1 MKAQPNIE
9 AAKKCISESFA
20 LIEKARTFA
29 RGGNTVVKETEAN
42 VKESNIRDSFCSWLR
57 IIFPDSPWWVEDH
70 IKRGEANS
78 AYSVSGKTKRGF
90 VDNLVG
96 LTAIEYES
104 DLENKAKFNE
114 GFSQVCNYC
123 ASLINEGHDKDLV
136 IGVLSDTVN
145 WYAYRINEIDEDI
158 PAGQLGG
165 ENLILEEIE
174 SVKLNNA
181 DDLNAKRLIGF
192 LESYLGRMGSRPLS
206 AWTIAYDLGLESPF
220 GKKHLYAVSKLVE
233 DSFNENLKYSKL
245 IESLWCNFVSYL
257 RDNNST
263 SAFDRNTYA
272 DELYVLTLAK
282 LICANVLERRALL
295 SDDVQLKAILNGEY
309 FKDKGL
315 QNLVEYDYFGWLNE
329 SPYVECVIP
338 IAREI
343 QEDLQAYNFSYLPSE
358 DIFGHF
364 MSQLAI
370 NTKRI
375 LLGQE
380 CTPSW
385 LAANIVKKVF
395 EELPEDTIPR
405 LVDMCCGSGAM
416 IVEAIKLAKARLGKN
431 GISVEKNKISLL
443 TSTITGFDID
453 PLAVMLSKINWVL
466 ASIDWLELFDGT
478 YPISIPVYHADSLF
492 ATMPLSH
499 SVKDEE
505 EQLFYKLHIAERI
518 VELPRF
524 LVTPKYQALFD
535 SLLENGYNV
544 AMATAVQTPFELSE
558 SMLQTTINTAYSI
571 AGITVDKEK
580 HEQIKNFL
588 RDLIV
593 TIDTLQ
599 RDGRNGIWA
608 FILKNSYRPALV
620 AGQFN
625 GLVSNPPWLALSKI
639 ADNPYKIDLQHL
651 AERYG
656 IKPKGPSHLHIELAT
671 TFLLQAID
679 RYLQDDAIIGC
690 ILPET
695 VLNGH
700 HHNQFRL
707 GAYKS
712 TEMPVSLTINEI
724 WRVKKGTFKNEAIIL
739 FGRKSDINI
748 SVDGFPGKIV
758 DENGLKDIKF
768 KIIHSGS
775 RIAWTDNP
783 EIAAGRVTLFEPAPF
798 KEGADI
804 MPRTLLYHDMEYIK
818 GTRGEILW
826 RLKPIDKVI
835 SGLAFLINDAKK
847 FQDFRITSRT
857 ISDKFVFDILT
868 SKLLTP
874 FAIQAPVKAILP
886 IKKSDEGRW
895 CPVDDV
901 ELAAH
906 GSAKRIFDEILNT
919 FGNGKT
925 TRDLFEALDSNRRKL
940 TQQIIGNMG
949 YIVFTGAGGKL
960 VCSAYAPVGSF
971 NTQKLIIDQTLY
983 WAIVE
988 SEEEAIYL
996 TGLFNSEAVTL
1007 IIQDFQ
1013 PKGAF
1018 GARHV
1023 HSLAHGVTP
1032 PYDPT
1037 QVLHQEVVKATK
1049 KLMEDIEKLKTND
1062 AEMKELLNPNVNL
1075 QIRRRKI
1082 RSKLAQLPSYK
1093 DYKIA
1098 CENLY
1103 GIL

>member
-1 MKAQPNIE
+1 MIVPPNIE
-9 AAKKCISESFA
+9 AAKKCISESIA
-20 LIEKARTFA
+20 LIEKLRAS
-29 RGGNTVVKETEAN
+29 RGRYLASNKTEAN

-57 IIFPDSPWWVEDH
+57 IIFPDNPWWVEDH

-78 AYSVSGKTKRGF
+78 AVSVSGKMKRGF

-104 DLENKAKFNE
+104 NLENKAKFNE
-114 GFSQVCNYC
+114 GYSQLCNYC

-136 IGVLSDTVN
+136 IGILSDTVN
-145 WYAYRINEIDEDI
+145 WYAYRIKEIDKDI
-158 PAGQLGG
+158 PAGQVGG
-165 ENLILEEIE
+165 ENLVLEEIE
-174 SVKLNNA
+174 SIKLNNA
-181 DDLNAKRLIGF
+181 DDLNAKRLISF

-206 AWTIAYDLGLESPF
+206 ARIIASDLGLESPF
-220 GKKHLYAVSKLVE
+220 GKKHLYAINKLVE

-257 RDNNST
+257 RDNNSI

-282 LICANVLERRALL
+282 LICANVLERCALL
-295 SDDVQLKAILNGEY
+295 SDDVQLEAILNGKY
-309 FKDKGL
+309 FKAKGL
-315 QNLVEYDYFGWLNE
+315 QNLVEYDYFGWLNQ
-329 SPYVECVIP
+329 SPYVERIIP

-343 QEDLQAYNFSYLPSE
+343 QEDLQAYNFSCLPNE

-364 MSQLAI
+364 MEQLAL

-385 LAANIVKKVF
+385 LAAHIVKKVF
-395 EELPEDTIPR
+395 EELPKDATPQ

-416 IVEAIKLAKARLGKN
+416 IVEAIKLAKSRFDMSSIDMGKN
-431 GISVEKNKISLL
+431 RKLLL
-443 TSTITGFDID
+443 TRTITGFDID

-466 ASIDWLELFDGT
+466 ASIEWLEPLDGT
-478 YPISIPVYHADSLF
+478 YSISIPIYHADSLF
-492 ATMPLSH
+492 TATPLSH

-505 EQLFYKLHIAERI
+505 EQPFYKLYIAEKVI
-518 VELPRF
+518 ELPSF

-544 AMATAVQTPFELSE
+544 AIATAAQATFELSE
-558 SMLQTTINTAYSI
+558 DTLQTTINTSYSI
-571 AGITVDKEK
+571 AGIKVDAEK

-593 TIDTLQ
+593 TIDALQ

-608 FILKNSYRPALV
+608 FILRNSYRPALV

-639 ADNPYKIDLQHL
+639 AENPYKLDLQHL

-679 RYLQDDAIIGC
+679 RYLKDDAIIGC

-707 GAYKS
+707 GAYKNA
-712 TEMPVSLTINEI
+712 EIPISLTINEI

-739 FGRKSDINI
+739 FGRKNDNSI
-748 SVDGFPGKIV
+748 SVDGFPGKVV
-758 DENGLKDIKF
+758 DENGLKDIQF
-768 KIIHSGS
+768 KIVCSGN

-783 EIAAGRVTLFEPAPF
+783 EIGAGRVTLFEPAPF

-804 MPRTLLYHDMEYIK
+804 MPRTLLYHEMECRR
-818 GTRGEILW
+818 GTCGEILW
-826 RLKPIDKVI
+826 YIKPIDKVT
-835 SGLAFLINDAKK
+835 SRLSFLVNDAKK
-847 FQDFRITSRT
+847 FRDFRITSRT

-868 SKLLTP
+868 SKLLVP
-874 FAIQAPVKAILP
+874 FDIQSPVKAILP
-886 IKKSDEGRW
+886 IKKNNEGCW

-901 ELAAH
+901 ELAAY
-906 GSAKRIFDEILNT
+906 GSAKQIFDEILNAL
-919 FGNGKT
+919 GNGKS
-925 TRDLFEALDSNRRKL
+925 TRDLFELLDSKRRKL
-940 TQQIIGNMG
+940 TQQIIGNTG
-949 YIVFTGAGGKL
+949 YIVFTGAGGKF
-960 VCSAYAPVGSF
+960 VCSAYAPAESF

-1018 GARHV
+1018 GERHI
-1023 HSLAHGVTP
+1023 HSLAHGITP

-1037 QVLHQEVVKATK
+1037 QAVHQEVVMATK
-1049 KLMEDIEKLKTND
+1049 KLIKDIEKLKTND
-1062 AEMKELLNPNVNL
+1062 AELKTLLDPNYGSL
-1075 QIRRRKI
+1075 QLRRKRI
-1082 RSKLAQLPSYK
+1082 RSKISKLPSYK
-1093 DYKIA
+1093 DYEIA
-1098 CENLY
+1098 CKNFY
-1103 GIL
+1103 GI